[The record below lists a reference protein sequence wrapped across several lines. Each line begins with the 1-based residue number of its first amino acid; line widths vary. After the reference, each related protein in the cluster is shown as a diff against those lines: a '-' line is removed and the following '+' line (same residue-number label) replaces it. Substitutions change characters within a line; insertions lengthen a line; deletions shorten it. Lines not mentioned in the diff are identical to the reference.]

1 MELPHV
7 HVEELLALIFTKRV
21 HEDLSDVVEAIG
33 VLVHWSEHFFNLL
46 LIWSWKSWVSLKVFV
61 SVLKRQLDHY
71 FIQIAFL
78 HSVLLF
84 QVSHKFDCGFWLLKQ
99 LLETSIHSLFD
110 ITEHI
115 DSGWIG
121 AELSE

>member
-21 HEDLSDVVEAIG
+21 HEDFSDVVEAIS

-46 LIWSWKSWVSLKVFV
+46 LIWSRKSGIPLKVFV
-61 SVLKRQLDHY
+61 SVLERQLDHS
-71 FIQIAFL
+71 FIQVAFF

-84 QVSHKFDCGFWLLKQ
+84 QVSHKFDCGFGLLKQ

-115 DSGWIG
+115 DSG
-121 AELSE
+121 